1 MQRKNVMNYPLC
13 ALLLAC
19 TLATNNAQA
28 ADPTGDL
35 GKRNPIDALSGL
47 DVGDG
52 LQAELFAAEPM
63 LLSPSNIDV
72 DHRGR
77 IWVCEVVN
85 YRKFANKNNPFREKG
100 DRILILEDYDQD
112 GKIDK
117 KSVFYQ
123 GRDIDS
129 AHGVCVLGNTILVS
143 ALDKVLILTDT
154 DGDDK
159 SDTKK
164 VLFSGI
170 SGSQH
175 DHGIHS
181 FSFGPDGRL
190 YFNFGNAGKQVKDK
204 DGKPI
209 VDKAGNVVSADRKP
223 YQEGMVFR
231 CNIDGS
237 GLETLG
243 WNFRNN
249 WEVAVDSFG
258 TIWQSDNDDDGN
270 RGVRINFVMEYG
282 NYGYK
287 DELTGAGWR
296 APRTGMHQDIPK
308 RHWHLRDPGVVPNL
322 LQTGAGSPTGIMIY
336 EGKLLPKKFHN
347 QIIHCDAGPNIVR
360 SYPVKNDGAGYK
372 AETVNILDGTRDK
385 WFRPSDVCV
394 APDGSLIIADWYDP
408 GVGGHRMG
416 DIQRGRL
423 FRITPKGHKG
433 YVIPKYDFE
442 TVEGAIKALQSPN
455 LSARHLAWTA
465 LHKKQSK
472 AEPALS
478 KLFSSSDNP
487 RFRAR
492 ALWLL
497 GQIEGRGE
505 QSVSDALKDKDPNIR
520 ITGLRLARLLGL
532 ELAPIVKRLASD
544 PSAHVR
550 RECTIALREID
561 ANNATPLWV
570 ALATRH
576 KAGDRWSLEAL
587 GIAARDRWDACLAA
601 WLAEVGD
608 DWNNSAGRE
617 IVWRSRAKQSP
628 TLLAKLLADD
638 KVPAEELSRDLRAFD
653 FLTGPEKDAALVELA
668 FVTKSNNMERQTLVS
683 TEAISR
689 LQGFDVNKNPQHKAA
704 LNRILDGQRGTGEFV
719 VSVAKFNLKER
730 YPELLVMAQAHPT
743 EQIGIEAIRTL
754 LSKQQRALIIGGLS
768 HKDPELAGAT
778 AQALGYS
785 ANGGIV
791 DILLPLMDDA
801 ERPLQLRRQAVLSIA
816 KIRNGALELVK
827 RAQAG
832 KLAKPLKPAA
842 AAALHSSSFN
852 DVKQQALKLFPLP
865 PSKGNKPLP
874 SLAELVK
881 MKGDVKN
888 GRVVFNTTAT
898 CAKCHVVNDMGK
910 EVGPNLSEI
919 GSKLSRQAFYDSI
932 LFPSAG
938 ISHNFET
945 YTLVLESGNVVN
957 GILTSRTP
965 DTVTIKDV
973 EAITRTFKTSDIEVM
988 KKENTSLMPADIQK
1002 LVTAKELVDIVEY
1015 MSTLKKKP
1023 GKK

>member
-1 MQRKNVMNYPLC
+1 MNYPLC
-13 ALLLAC
+13 TLLLAC
-19 TLATNNAQA
+19 TLATNNAIA
-28 ADPTGDL
+28 ADPKADA
-35 GKRNPIDALSGL
+35 GKRNPGDALSGL
-47 DVGDG
+47 NVGDG

-117 KSVFYQ
+117 QSVFYQ

-129 AHGVCVLGNTILVS
+129 AHGVCVLGNKVLVS

-159 SDTKK
+159 ADTKE

-209 VDKAGNVVSADRKP
+209 VDKAGNVVSANRQP

-237 GLETLG
+237 GFETIG

-258 TIWQSDNDDDGN
+258 TVWQSDNDDDGN
-270 RGVRINFVMEYG
+270 RGVRINFVMEFG

-296 APRTGMHQDIPK
+296 APRTGMHQEIPL

-336 EGKLLPKKFHN
+336 EGNLLPKQFHN

-372 AETVNILDGTRDK
+372 ATTINILDGTRDK

-394 APDGSLIIADWYDP
+394 APDGSLIVADWYDP

-433 YVIPKYDFE
+433 YVMPRYDFD
-442 TVEGAIKALQSPN
+442 TVAGAIKALQSPN
-455 LSARHLAWTA
+455 LSARYLAWTA
-465 LHKKQSK
+465 LHEMQSE
-472 AEPALS
+472 AEPALA
-478 KLFSSSDNP
+478 KLYSNSDNP

-497 GQIEGRGE
+497 GQIKGRGE
-505 QSVSDALKDKDPNIR
+505 HYVGAALKDKNPNIR
-520 ITGLRLARLLGL
+520 IAGLRLARLLNHN
-532 ELAPIVKRLASD
+532 LAPLVTQLVGD

-550 RECTIALREID
+550 RECVIALREINAD
-561 ANNATPLWV
+561 VATPLWV
-570 ALATRH
+570 EFATH
-576 KAGDRWSLEAL
+576 HQAGDRWSLEAL
-587 GIAARDRWDACLAA
+587 GIAARGRWNACLTA
-601 WLAEVGD
+601 WLGEVGD
-608 DWNNSAGRE
+608 NWNDAAGRE

-628 TLLAKLLADD
+628 SLLAKLLADD
-638 KVPAEELSRDLRAFD
+638 KVPATELPRDLRAFD
-653 FLTGPEKDAALVELA
+653 FLTGPEKDAALVKLA
-668 FVTKSNNMERQTLVS
+668 FAANSSNNERQTLVS
-683 TEAISR
+683 TQAISR
-689 LQGFDVNKNPQHKAA
+689 LQGFDVNQNPQHKAA
-704 LNRILDGQRGTGEFV
+704 LNRIVDGQRGTGQFV
-719 VSVAKFNLKER
+719 TLVAQFNLKER

-768 HKDPELAGAT
+768 HKDPQRAAAT

-791 DILLPLMDDA
+791 GILSPLLDDA
-801 ERPLQLRRQAVLSIA
+801 ERPLQLRRQAVLSMA
-816 KIRNGALELVK
+816 KIRGGALQIIK
-827 RAQAG
+827 RVQAG
-832 KLAKPLKPAA
+832 KLAKPLRPAA
-842 AAALHSSSFN
+842 AAALHSSNFN

-865 PSKGNKPLP
+865 PSKNNKPLP
-874 SLAELVK
+874 SLAQLVK

-888 GRVVFNTTAT
+888 GRVIFNTTAT
-898 CAKCHVVNDMGK
+898 CAKCHVVNDFGK

-965 DTVTIKDV
+965 QSVTIKDI
-973 EAITRTFKTSDIEVM
+973 ESISRTFKTSEIELM

-1002 LVTAKELVDIVEY
+1002 LMTAKELVDVVEY
-1015 MSTLKKKP
+1015 MSTLKKKA